1 MKRILVPIDF
11 SEDSVFALDVAVQ
24 TANFLQADLRLMHVR
39 TGRKYHPQFAQNNP
53 DLMLADVDSS
63 FMEYLINR
71 AKEKYKVQ
79 NGELDFKIREGNV
92 VREISNQAH
101 YDDSSLIVVGTHGV
115 SGFEDRWVG
124 SNAYRLVANA
134 PCPVLTVR
142 SAMKI
147 KKEQKI
153 LIIIDSEK
161 VSRRIVP
168 QVAGFAKLLD
178 AKILIAGVN
187 AQSRWLIP
195 GRINSYVHQVE
206 RYLKKNSL
214 IDFDT
219 MILDRSK
226 NAKDLL
232 EYAHQQNVTFI
243 ALPVRKTINPFESL
257 FRPYANELLNLSDL
271 PVLVVPERE

>member
-1 MKRILVPIDF
+1 MKRILVPVDF

-24 TANFLQADLRLMHVR
+24 MANAIQAKLRLMHVR
-39 TGRKYHPQFAQNNP
+39 TGRKYHPQFAENNP
-53 DLMLADVDSS
+53 DLMLADMDTS
-63 FMEYLINR
+63 FMEYLLNR
-71 AKEKYKVQ
+71 ARAKYQVV
-79 NGELDFKIREGNV
+79 NGDLDFKIREGNV

-101 YDDSSLIVVGTHGV
+101 YDDSNLIVVGTHGV

-142 SAMKI
+142 SEMKI
-147 KKEQKI
+147 KKEQKV
-153 LIIIDSEK
+153 LIVIDAEK

-168 QVAGFAKLLD
+168 QVAGFAKLLK
-178 AKILIAGVN
+178 ANVLIAGVN
-187 AQSRWLIP
+187 GQSRWLIP

-206 RYLKKNSL
+206 KFLKKNSDL
-214 IDFDT
+214 EFETTIVEK
-219 MILDRSK
+219 SK
-226 NAKDLL
+226 KAKDLL
-232 EYAHQQNVTFI
+232 DYAHQQNVTFI

-257 FRPYANELLNLSDL
+257 FNPYANELLNLSDL

>member
-11 SEDSVFALDVAVQ
+11 SEDSVFAVDVAIML
-24 TANFLQADLRLMHVR
+24 ANFIQADLRLMHVR
-39 TGRKYHPQFAQNNP
+39 TGRRYHPQFAQNNP
-53 DLMLADVDSS
+53 HLMLADLDTS

-101 YDDSSLIVVGTHGV
+101 YDDANLIVVGTHGV

-142 SAMKI
+142 SEMKM
-147 KKEQKI
+147 KKDQKV
-153 LIIIDSEK
+153 LMVIDSDK

-168 QVAGFAKLLD
+168 QVAGFANLLN
-178 AKILIAGVN
+178 AKVLIAGVN
-187 AQSRWLIP
+187 TKSKWLIP

-206 RYLKKNSL
+206 RFLRKNTNL
-214 IDFDT
+214 EFEV
-219 MILDRSK
+219 MFLEKSK
-226 NAKDLL
+226 NARDLL
-232 EYAHQQNVTFI
+232 EYAHQHHVTFI

-257 FRPYANELLNLSDL
+257 FYPYANELLNLSDL